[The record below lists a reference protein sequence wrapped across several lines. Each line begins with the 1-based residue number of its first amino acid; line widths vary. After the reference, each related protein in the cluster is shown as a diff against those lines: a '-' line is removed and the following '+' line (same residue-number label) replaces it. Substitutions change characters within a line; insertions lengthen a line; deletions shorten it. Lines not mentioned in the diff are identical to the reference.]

1 MDNLEAAESQAEHQ
15 QKETTRK
22 ANRMD
27 TDKQPAPGSCR
38 QTVLQKYQW
47 LSTNRHF

>member
-1 MDNLEAAESQAEHQ
+1 MDNLEAAESQAEHR

-27 TDKQPAPGSCR
+27 KQPALRSCR
-38 QTVLQKYQW
+38 QTVLQKYRW
-47 LSTNRHF
+47 LSTNGHF